1 MRTKYSL
8 FPQHSA
14 GKSVSR
20 NGLSDYL
27 GRWGTVLFTGI
38 TLFVVLVIGSTFL
51 IETGIRFWLFLT
63 APNFQLLTG
72 FSDVTWRTFF
82 TLRNFFP
89 DTKGITWLHWGG
101 YSIAFVLSGYSM
113 FKLRSRYGTLNRN
126 QKGDSELATLDE
138 VMRTYTAVPEKKK
151 EWAGLGGTIVSRY
164 KDQVFVDESTQ
175 NTAIIGTSRS
185 GKGELLVFPMIDVNS
200 RASAKP
206 NLVINDPKG
215 ELYTASYD
223 TLRKRGYRVE
233 VLNVLNPMEGMS
245 YNPLELVKQAFEKGD
260 YAEAQKRTKTLT
272 FSLYNNPNAK
282 EPFWDNSAQA
292 LVSAIILALCEE
304 YYDPENY
311 HPERI
316 TLKNVAAFLSEMGSK
331 NYSKDGGKTE
341 VNALDEYFE
350 ALPPTS
356 VAKQQYATS
365 NFAKGNT
372 RGSIFSV
379 ASSKLEI
386 FTGDAIT
393 KLTSI
398 NSIDMT
404 RVGFPKQIQLR
415 TDIRLKGQDFE
426 VLFYRQNQK
435 QPFGK
440 ERGRVDVVS
449 GPTTQYGLLHL
460 HFDYELAEGDR
471 IQFVQKESPEYAI
484 TYTFHR
490 VSKGQH
496 SYGKEDFEDLAQMN
510 WCEGKSEKE
519 MAIRSLDVLY
529 ITDSYAIFMVVPDYD
544 SSMHVICSIFVRQIY
559 QTLSQLATIT
569 RGQKLHRRVQFI
581 LDEFGNMPPIEGM
594 DSMLTVCLG
603 RNILFALVVQ
613 GYNQIDS
620 LYGKDK
626 ATSIKD
632 NCQNHLYIFTTNK
645 DTAKEIS
652 EKIGYR
658 TIEIDS
664 RSGKVLDLD
673 STRTTSVDRQPL
685 LSENRLMQ
693 LQEGEMVVIRSI
705 MRRDKKGRDIR
716 PKAIFNTEHMRM
728 KYRYQYLA
736 EDFDTEKDR
745 HELRIPSLH
754 ADLQLHTLQMDY
766 EELQNPQRMKIST
779 GQRNEIKMIL
789 DTVFLN
795 GTISVFDRKNK
806 NLSAEEIKGLIASF
820 VLEQDKVDRDGNRL
834 TVENIAYDIQNI
846 LKGKPLEYI
855 DLDSLLEE
863 EDFEEMDFDEQYIK
877 PETKK
882 QKIALGLRTET

>member
-1 MRTKYSL
+1 M
-8 FPQHSA
+8 
-14 GKSVSR
+14 
-20 NGLSDYL
+20 
-27 GRWGTVLFTGI
+27 
-38 TLFVVLVIGSTFL
+38 
-51 IETGIRFWLFLT
+51 
-63 APNFQLLTG
+63 
-72 FSDVTWRTFF
+72 
-82 TLRNFFP
+82 
-89 DTKGITWLHWGG
+89 
-101 YSIAFVLSGYSM
+101 
-113 FKLRSRYGTLNRN
+113 
-126 QKGDSELATLDE
+126 
-138 VMRTYTAVPEKKK
+138 
-151 EWAGLGGTIVSRY
+151 
-164 KDQVFVDESTQ
+164 
-175 NTAIIGTSRS
+175 
-185 GKGELLVFPMIDVNS
+185 
-200 RASAKP
+200 
-206 NLVINDPKG
+206 
-215 ELYTASYD
+215 
-223 TLRKRGYRVE
+223 
-233 VLNVLNPMEGMS
+233 
-245 YNPLELVKQAFEKGD
+245 
-260 YAEAQKRTKTLT
+260 
-272 FSLYNNPNAK
+272 
-282 EPFWDNSAQA
+282 
-292 LVSAIILALCEE
+292 
-304 YYDPENY
+304 
-311 HPERI
+311 
-316 TLKNVAAFLSEMGSK
+316 KNVASFLSEMGSK

-350 ALPPTS
+350 GLPPTS

-386 FTGDAIT
+386 FTGDAIA

-404 RVGFPKQIQLR
+404 RVGFPKQIHLR

-426 VLFYRQNQK
+426 VLFYRQNQS

-440 ERGRVDVVS
+440 EIGRVEAVS
-449 GPTTQYGLLHL
+449 GPTTQCGLLHL
-460 HFDYELAEGDR
+460 HFDYALADGDR
-471 IQFVQKESPEYAI
+471 IQFVPRDNPDQAV
-484 TYTFHR
+484 TYSFRR
-490 VSKGQH
+490 VSKGYNQ
-496 SYGKEDFEDLAQMN
+496 YGKEEFEDFAHMQ
-510 WCEGKSEKE
+510 WCEEVTEKE
-519 MAIRSLDVLY
+519 RAIQSLEVLY
-529 ITDSYAIFMVVPDYD
+529 ITDSYAVFMVVPDYD
-544 SSMHVICSIFVRQIY
+544 SSMHVICSIFVRQMY

-645 DTAKEIS
+645 ETAKEIS

-716 PKAIFNTEHMRM
+716 PKAIFNTGKTRM

-754 ADLQLHTLQMDY
+754 AELQLHALQMDY

-806 NLSAEEIKGLIASF
+806 NVSAEEIKGLIASF

-834 TVENIAYDIQNI
+834 TS
-846 LKGKPLEYI
+846 GEYRVRYSKYFKRKATRI
-855 DLDSLLEE
+855 
-863 EDFEEMDFDEQYIK
+863 Y
-877 PETKK
+877 
-882 QKIALGLRTET
+882 

>member
-1 MRTKYSL
+1 MRIRPSTFSKDRSKE
-8 FPQHSA
+8 
-14 GKSVSR
+14 GKSK
-20 NGLSDYL
+20 GLSAYL
-27 GRWGTVLFTGI
+27 GNWSMIFFVGVTV
-38 TLFVVLVIGSTFL
+38 FVVSAIAATFL
-51 IETGIRFWLFLT
+51 IETVTRLLLFVT
-63 APNFQLLTG
+63 APDFQLLTG
-72 FSDVTWRTFF
+72 FSGVNWTTFINA
-82 TLRNFFP
+82 RNFYP
-89 DTKGITWLHWGG
+89 DTRGVTWLHWGSYG
-101 YSIAFVLSGYSM
+101 LAFGVALYTM

-126 QKGDSELATLDE
+126 QKGDSALATLE
-138 VMRTYTAVPEKKK
+138 EISRTYTAVPEKKK
-151 EWAGLGGTIVSRY
+151 EWDGLGGTLISRV
-164 KDQVFVDESTQ
+164 KDTVFVDESTQ
-175 NTAIIGTSRS
+175 NSAVIGTSRS
-185 GKGELLVFPMIDVNS
+185 GKGELLVFPMIDINS

-215 ELYTASYD
+215 ELYTASYE

-233 VLNVLNPMEGMS
+233 VLNILNPTEGMS

-304 YYDPENY
+304 YYDPDNY

-316 TLKNVAAFLSEMGSK
+316 TLKNVASFLSEMGSK

-350 ALPPTS
+350 GLPPTS

-386 FTGDAIT
+386 FTGDAIA

-404 RVGFPKQIQLR
+404 RVGFPKQIHLR

-426 VLFYRQNQK
+426 VLFYRRNQK

-440 ERGRVDVVS
+440 EIGRVEAVS

-460 HFDYELAEGDR
+460 HFDYALAEGDR
-471 IQFVQKESPEYAI
+471 IQFVPKDNPDQAVAYSFQRI
-484 TYTFHR
+484 
-490 VSKGQH
+490 SKGRNP
-496 SYGKEDFEDLAQMN
+496 YGKEELEDFAHMI
-510 WCEGKSEKE
+510 WCEEVPEKE
-519 MAIRSLDVLY
+519 RAIQSLEVLY
-529 ITDSYAIFMVVPDYD
+529 ITDSYAVFMVVPDYD
-544 SSMHVICSIFVRQIY
+544 SSMHVICSIFVRQMY

-645 DTAKEIS
+645 ETAKEIS

-716 PKAIFNTEHMRM
+716 PKAIFNTGKTRM

-745 HELRIPSLH
+745 HELHIPSLH
-754 ADLQLHTLQMDY
+754 ADLNLHALQVDY
-766 EELQNPQRMKIST
+766 EELQNPQRMQLNE

-789 DTVFLN
+789 AYTFLN
-795 GTISVFDRKNK
+795 GTIAVFDRKNK
-806 NLSAEEIKGLIASF
+806 NLTVDEIKSLLTSF
-820 VLEQDKVDRDGNRL
+820 VLEQDKIDCNGNRL
-834 TVENIAYDIQNI
+834 TLENIAYDIQNI
-846 LKGKPLEYI
+846 LRGKPLEYI
-855 DLDSLLEE
+855 DLDLLLEE
-863 EDFEEMDFDEQYIK
+863 EEFEESDFDQEDRK
-877 PETKK
+877 HGKST
-882 QKIALGLRTET
+882 QKIALGLRRET

>member
-1 MRTKYSL
+1 MI
-8 FPQHSA
+8 FFV
-14 GKSVSR
+14 GV
-20 NGLSDYL
+20 
-27 GRWGTVLFTGI
+27 TV
-38 TLFVVLVIGSTFL
+38 FVVSAIAATFL
-51 IETGIRFWLFLT
+51 IETVTRLLLFVT
-63 APNFQLLTG
+63 APDFQLLTG
-72 FSDVTWRTFF
+72 FSGVNWTTFINA
-82 TLRNFFP
+82 RNFYP
-89 DTKGITWLHWGG
+89 DTRGVTWLHWGSYG
-101 YSIAFVLSGYSM
+101 LAFGVALYTM
-113 FKLRSRYGTLNRN
+113 FKLRSRYGTLNHN
-126 QKGDSELATLDE
+126 QKGDSALATLE
-138 VMRTYTAVPEKKK
+138 EISRTYTAVPEKKK
-151 EWAGLGGTIVSRY
+151 EWDGLGGTLISRV
-164 KDQVFVDESTQ
+164 KDTVFVDESTQ
-175 NTAIIGTSRS
+175 NSAVIGTSRS
-185 GKGELLVFPMIDVNS
+185 GKGELLVFPMIDINS

-215 ELYTASYD
+215 ELYTASYE

-233 VLNVLNPMEGMS
+233 VLNILNPTEGMS

-304 YYDPENY
+304 YYDPDNY

-316 TLKNVAAFLSEMGSK
+316 TLKNVASFLSEMGSK

-350 ALPPTS
+350 GLPPTS

-386 FTGDAIT
+386 FTGDAIA

-404 RVGFPKQIQLR
+404 RVGFPKQIHLR

-426 VLFYRQNQK
+426 VLFYRRNQK

-440 ERGRVDVVS
+440 EIGRVEAVS

-460 HFDYELAEGDR
+460 HFDYALAEGDR
-471 IQFVQKESPEYAI
+471 IQFVPKDNPDQAVAYSFQRI
-484 TYTFHR
+484 
-490 VSKGQH
+490 SKGRNP
-496 SYGKEDFEDLAQMN
+496 YGKEELEDFAHMI
-510 WCEGKSEKE
+510 WCEEVPEKE
-519 MAIRSLDVLY
+519 RAIQSLEVLY
-529 ITDSYAIFMVVPDYD
+529 ITDSYAVFMVVPDYD
-544 SSMHVICSIFVRQIY
+544 SSMHVICSIFVRQMY

-645 DTAKEIS
+645 ETAKEIS

-716 PKAIFNTEHMRM
+716 PKAIFNTGKTRM

-745 HELRIPSLH
+745 HELHIPSLH
-754 ADLQLHTLQMDY
+754 ADLNLHALQVDY
-766 EELQNPQRMKIST
+766 EELQNPQRMQLNE

-789 DTVFLN
+789 AYTFLN
-795 GTISVFDRKNK
+795 GTIAVFDRKNK
-806 NLSAEEIKGLIASF
+806 NLTVDEIKSLLTSF
-820 VLEQDKVDRDGNRL
+820 VLEQDKIDCNGNRL
-834 TVENIAYDIQNI
+834 TLENIAYDIQNI
-846 LKGKPLEYI
+846 LRGKPLEYI
-855 DLDSLLEE
+855 DLDLLLEE
-863 EDFEEMDFDEQYIK
+863 EEFEESDFDQEDRK
-877 PETKK
+877 HGKST
-882 QKIALGLRTET
+882 QKIALGLRRET

>member
-1 MRTKYSL
+1 
-8 FPQHSA
+8 
-14 GKSVSR
+14 
-20 NGLSDYL
+20 
-27 GRWGTVLFTGI
+27 
-38 TLFVVLVIGSTFL
+38 
-51 IETGIRFWLFLT
+51 
-63 APNFQLLTG
+63 
-72 FSDVTWRTFF
+72 
-82 TLRNFFP
+82 
-89 DTKGITWLHWGG
+89 
-101 YSIAFVLSGYSM
+101 
-113 FKLRSRYGTLNRN
+113 
-126 QKGDSELATLDE
+126 
-138 VMRTYTAVPEKKK
+138 
-151 EWAGLGGTIVSRY
+151 
-164 KDQVFVDESTQ
+164 
-175 NTAIIGTSRS
+175 
-185 GKGELLVFPMIDVNS
+185 
-200 RASAKP
+200 
-206 NLVINDPKG
+206 
-215 ELYTASYD
+215 
-223 TLRKRGYRVE
+223 
-233 VLNVLNPMEGMS
+233 
-245 YNPLELVKQAFEKGD
+245 
-260 YAEAQKRTKTLT
+260 
-272 FSLYNNPNAK
+272 
-282 EPFWDNSAQA
+282 
-292 LVSAIILALCEE
+292 
-304 YYDPENY
+304 
-311 HPERI
+311 
-316 TLKNVAAFLSEMGSK
+316 MGSK

-350 ALPPTS
+350 GLPPTS

-386 FTGDAIT
+386 FTGDAIA

-404 RVGFPKQIQLR
+404 RVGFPKQIHLR

-426 VLFYRQNQK
+426 VLFYRRNQK

-440 ERGRVDVVS
+440 EIGRVEAVS

-460 HFDYELAEGDR
+460 HFDYALAEGDR
-471 IQFVQKESPEYAI
+471 IQFVPKDNPDQAVAYSFQRI
-484 TYTFHR
+484 
-490 VSKGQH
+490 SKGRNP
-496 SYGKEDFEDLAQMN
+496 YGKEEFEDFAHMI
-510 WCEGKSEKE
+510 WCEEVPEKE
-519 MAIRSLDVLY
+519 RAIQSLEVLY
-529 ITDSYAIFMVVPDYD
+529 ITDSYAVFMVVPDYD
-544 SSMHVICSIFVRQIY
+544 SSMHVICSIFVRQMY

-645 DTAKEIS
+645 ETAKEIS

-716 PKAIFNTEHMRM
+716 PKAIFNTGKTRM

-745 HELRIPSLH
+745 HELHIPSLH
-754 ADLQLHTLQMDY
+754 ADLNLHALQVDY
-766 EELQNPQRMKIST
+766 EELQNPQRMQLNE

-789 DTVFLN
+789 AYTFLN
-795 GTISVFDRKNK
+795 GTIAVFDRKNK
-806 NLSAEEIKGLIASF
+806 NLTVDEIKSLLTSF
-820 VLEQDKVDRDGNRL
+820 VLEQDKIDCNGNRL
-834 TVENIAYDIQNI
+834 TLENIAYDIQNI
-846 LKGKPLEYI
+846 LRGKPLEYI
-855 DLDSLLEE
+855 DLDLLLEE
-863 EDFEEMDFDEQYIK
+863 EEFEESDFDQEDRK
-877 PETKK
+877 HGKST
-882 QKIALGLRTET
+882 QKIALGLRTEA

>member
-1 MRTKYSL
+1 
-8 FPQHSA
+8 
-14 GKSVSR
+14 
-20 NGLSDYL
+20 
-27 GRWGTVLFTGI
+27 
-38 TLFVVLVIGSTFL
+38 
-51 IETGIRFWLFLT
+51 
-63 APNFQLLTG
+63 
-72 FSDVTWRTFF
+72 
-82 TLRNFFP
+82 
-89 DTKGITWLHWGG
+89 
-101 YSIAFVLSGYSM
+101 
-113 FKLRSRYGTLNRN
+113 
-126 QKGDSELATLDE
+126 
-138 VMRTYTAVPEKKK
+138 
-151 EWAGLGGTIVSRY
+151 
-164 KDQVFVDESTQ
+164 
-175 NTAIIGTSRS
+175 
-185 GKGELLVFPMIDVNS
+185 
-200 RASAKP
+200 
-206 NLVINDPKG
+206 
-215 ELYTASYD
+215 
-223 TLRKRGYRVE
+223 
-233 VLNVLNPMEGMS
+233 
-245 YNPLELVKQAFEKGD
+245 
-260 YAEAQKRTKTLT
+260 
-272 FSLYNNPNAK
+272 
-282 EPFWDNSAQA
+282 
-292 LVSAIILALCEE
+292 
-304 YYDPENY
+304 
-311 HPERI
+311 
-316 TLKNVAAFLSEMGSK
+316 
-331 NYSKDGGKTE
+331 
-341 VNALDEYFE
+341 
-350 ALPPTS
+350 
-356 VAKQQYATS
+356 
-365 NFAKGNT
+365 
-372 RGSIFSV
+372 
-379 ASSKLEI
+379 
-386 FTGDAIT
+386 
-393 KLTSI
+393 
-398 NSIDMT
+398 MT

-806 NLSAEEIKGLIASF
+806 NLSAEEIKGLIDSF

>member
-1 MRTKYSL
+1 MI
-8 FPQHSA
+8 FFV
-14 GKSVSR
+14 GV
-20 NGLSDYL
+20 
-27 GRWGTVLFTGI
+27 TV
-38 TLFVVLVIGSTFL
+38 FVVSAIAATFL
-51 IETGIRFWLFLT
+51 IETVTRLLLFVT
-63 APNFQLLTG
+63 APDFQLLTG
-72 FSDVTWRTFF
+72 FSGVNWTTFINA
-82 TLRNFFP
+82 RNFYP
-89 DTKGITWLHWGG
+89 DTRGVTWLHWGSYG
-101 YSIAFVLSGYSM
+101 LAFGVALYTM

-126 QKGDSELATLDE
+126 QKGDSALATLE
-138 VMRTYTAVPEKKK
+138 EISRTYTAVPEKKK
-151 EWAGLGGTIVSRY
+151 EWDGLGGTLISRV
-164 KDQVFVDESTQ
+164 KDTVFVDESTQ
-175 NTAIIGTSRS
+175 NSAVIGTSRS
-185 GKGELLVFPMIDVNS
+185 GKGELLVFPMIDINS

-215 ELYTASYD
+215 ELYTASYE

-233 VLNVLNPMEGMS
+233 VLNILNPTEGMS

-304 YYDPENY
+304 YYDPDNY

-316 TLKNVAAFLSEMGSK
+316 TLKNVASFLSEMGSK

-350 ALPPTS
+350 GLPPTS

-386 FTGDAIT
+386 FTGDAIA

-404 RVGFPKQIQLR
+404 RVGFPKQIHLR

-426 VLFYRQNQK
+426 VLFYRRNQK

-440 ERGRVDVVS
+440 EIGRVEAVS

-460 HFDYELAEGDR
+460 HFDYALAEGDR
-471 IQFVQKESPEYAI
+471 IQFVPKDNPDQAVAYSFQRI
-484 TYTFHR
+484 
-490 VSKGQH
+490 SKGRNP
-496 SYGKEDFEDLAQMN
+496 YGKEELEDFAHMI
-510 WCEGKSEKE
+510 WCEEVPEKE
-519 MAIRSLDVLY
+519 RAIQSLEVLY
-529 ITDSYAIFMVVPDYD
+529 ITDSYAVFMVVPDYD
-544 SSMHVICSIFVRQIY
+544 SSMHVICSIFVRQMY

-645 DTAKEIS
+645 ETAKEIS

-716 PKAIFNTEHMRM
+716 PKAIFNTGKTRM

-745 HELRIPSLH
+745 HELHIPSLH
-754 ADLQLHTLQMDY
+754 ADLNLHALQVDY
-766 EELQNPQRMKIST
+766 EELQNPQRMQLNE

-789 DTVFLN
+789 AYTFLN
-795 GTISVFDRKNK
+795 GTIAVFDRKNK
-806 NLSAEEIKGLIASF
+806 NLTVDEIKSLLTSF
-820 VLEQDKVDRDGNRL
+820 VLEQDKIDCNGNRL
-834 TVENIAYDIQNI
+834 TLENIAYDIQNI
-846 LKGKPLEYI
+846 LRGKPLEYI
-855 DLDSLLEE
+855 DLDLLLEE
-863 EDFEEMDFDEQYIK
+863 EEFEESDFDQEDRK
-877 PETKK
+877 HGKST
-882 QKIALGLRTET
+882 QKIALGLRTEA

>member
-1 MRTKYSL
+1 MRTKSYAWLKDRSKEGN
-8 FPQHSA
+8 H
-14 GKSVSR
+14 K
-20 NGLSDYL
+20 GLSAYL
-27 GRWGTVLFTGI
+27 GNWGMIVFVGVTV
-38 TLFVVLVIGSTFL
+38 FVGSAIAATFL
-51 IETGIRFWLFLT
+51 IETITRLGLFLT
-63 APNFQLLTG
+63 APDFQLLTG
-72 FSDVTWRTFF
+72 FSGVNWRTFIK
-82 TLRNFFP
+82 LRNFYP
-89 DTKGITWLHWGG
+89 DTRGVTWLHWGSYG
-101 YSIAFVLSGYSM
+101 LAFGVALYTM

-126 QKGDSELATLDE
+126 QKGDSALATLE
-138 VMRTYTAVPEKKK
+138 EISRTYTAVPEKKK
-151 EWAGLGGTIVSRY
+151 EWDGLGGTLISRV
-164 KDQVFVDESTQ
+164 KDTVFVDESTQ

-185 GKGELLVFPMIDVNS
+185 GKGELLVFPMIDINS

-215 ELYTASYD
+215 ELYTASYE

-233 VLNVLNPMEGMS
+233 VLNILNPTEGRS

-304 YYDPENY
+304 YYDADNY

-316 TLKNVAAFLSEMGSK
+316 TLKNVASFLSEMGSK

-350 ALPPTS
+350 GLPPTS

-365 NFAKGNT
+365 NFAKVNT

-386 FTGDAIT
+386 FTGDAIA

-404 RVGFPKQIQLR
+404 RVGFPKQIHLR

-426 VLFYRQNQK
+426 VLFYQKNQT

-440 ERGRVDVVS
+440 EIGRVEAVS
-449 GPTTQYGLLHL
+449 GPTTQCGLLHL
-460 HFDYELAEGDR
+460 HFDYVLADGDR
-471 IQFVQKESPEYAI
+471 IQFVPRDNPDQAV
-484 TYTFHR
+484 TYSFQR
-490 VSKGQH
+490 VSKGHNQ
-496 SYGKEDFEDLAQMN
+496 YGKEEFEDFAHMQ
-510 WCEGKSEKE
+510 WCEDVSEKE
-519 MAIRSLDVLY
+519 RAIQSLEVLY
-529 ITDSYAIFMVVPDYD
+529 ITDSYAVFMVVPDYD

-645 DTAKEIS
+645 ETAKEIS

-716 PKAIFNTEHMRM
+716 PKAIFNTGKTRM

-754 ADLQLHTLQMDY
+754 AELQLYLLQMDY
-766 EELQNPQRMKIST
+766 EELQNPQRMRIST

-877 PETKK
+877 PENKK

>member
-1 MRTKYSL
+1 
-8 FPQHSA
+8 
-14 GKSVSR
+14 
-20 NGLSDYL
+20 
-27 GRWGTVLFTGI
+27 
-38 TLFVVLVIGSTFL
+38 
-51 IETGIRFWLFLT
+51 
-63 APNFQLLTG
+63 
-72 FSDVTWRTFF
+72 
-82 TLRNFFP
+82 
-89 DTKGITWLHWGG
+89 
-101 YSIAFVLSGYSM
+101 
-113 FKLRSRYGTLNRN
+113 
-126 QKGDSELATLDE
+126 
-138 VMRTYTAVPEKKK
+138 
-151 EWAGLGGTIVSRY
+151 
-164 KDQVFVDESTQ
+164 
-175 NTAIIGTSRS
+175 
-185 GKGELLVFPMIDVNS
+185 
-200 RASAKP
+200 
-206 NLVINDPKG
+206 LVINDPKG
-215 ELYTASYD
+215 ELYTASYE

-233 VLNVLNPMEGMS
+233 VLNILNPTEGMS
-245 YNPLELVKQAFEKGD
+245 YNPLELVKQAFEKGN

-304 YYDPENY
+304 YYDPDNY

-316 TLKNVAAFLSEMGSK
+316 TLKNVASFLSEMGSK

-350 ALPPTS
+350 GLPPTS

-386 FTGDAIT
+386 FTGDAIA

-404 RVGFPKQIQLR
+404 RVGFPKQIHLR

-426 VLFYRQNQK
+426 VLFYRRNQK

-440 ERGRVDVVS
+440 EIGRVEAVS

-460 HFDYELAEGDR
+460 HFDYALAEGDR
-471 IQFVQKESPEYAI
+471 IQFVPKDNPDQAVAYSFQRI
-484 TYTFHR
+484 
-490 VSKGQH
+490 SKGRNP
-496 SYGKEDFEDLAQMN
+496 YGKEELEDFAHMI
-510 WCEGKSEKE
+510 WCEEVPEKE
-519 MAIRSLDVLY
+519 RAIQSLEVLY
-529 ITDSYAIFMVVPDYD
+529 ITDSYAVFMVVPDYD
-544 SSMHVICSIFVRQIY
+544 SSMHVICSIFVRQMY

-645 DTAKEIS
+645 ETAKEIS

-716 PKAIFNTEHMRM
+716 PKAIFNTGKTRM

-745 HELRIPSLH
+745 HELHIPSLH
-754 ADLQLHTLQMDY
+754 ADLNLHALQVDY
-766 EELQNPQRMKIST
+766 EELQNPQRMQLNE

-789 DTVFLN
+789 AYTFLN
-795 GTISVFDRKNK
+795 GTIAVFDRKNK
-806 NLSAEEIKGLIASF
+806 NLTVDEIKNLLTSF
-820 VLEQDKVDRDGNRL
+820 VLEQDKIDCNGNRL
-834 TVENIAYDIQNI
+834 TLENIAYDIQNI
-846 LKGKPLEYI
+846 LRGKPLEYI
-855 DLDSLLEE
+855 DLDLLLEE
-863 EDFEEMDFDEQYIK
+863 EEFEESDFDQEDRK
-877 PETKK
+877 HGKST
-882 QKIALGLRTET
+882 QKIALGLRTEA

>member
-1 MRTKYSL
+1 
-8 FPQHSA
+8 
-14 GKSVSR
+14 
-20 NGLSDYL
+20 
-27 GRWGTVLFTGI
+27 
-38 TLFVVLVIGSTFL
+38 
-51 IETGIRFWLFLT
+51 
-63 APNFQLLTG
+63 
-72 FSDVTWRTFF
+72 
-82 TLRNFFP
+82 
-89 DTKGITWLHWGG
+89 
-101 YSIAFVLSGYSM
+101 
-113 FKLRSRYGTLNRN
+113 
-126 QKGDSELATLDE
+126 
-138 VMRTYTAVPEKKK
+138 
-151 EWAGLGGTIVSRY
+151 
-164 KDQVFVDESTQ
+164 
-175 NTAIIGTSRS
+175 
-185 GKGELLVFPMIDVNS
+185 
-200 RASAKP
+200 
-206 NLVINDPKG
+206 
-215 ELYTASYD
+215 
-223 TLRKRGYRVE
+223 
-233 VLNVLNPMEGMS
+233 MS

-304 YYDPENY
+304 YYDPDNY

-316 TLKNVAAFLSEMGSK
+316 TLKNVASFLSEMGSK

-350 ALPPTS
+350 GLPPTS

-386 FTGDAIT
+386 FTGDAIA

-404 RVGFPKQIQLR
+404 RVGFPKQIHLR

-426 VLFYRQNQK
+426 VLFYRRNQK

-440 ERGRVDVVS
+440 EIGRVEAVS

-460 HFDYELAEGDR
+460 HFDYALAEGDR
-471 IQFVQKESPEYAI
+471 IQFVPKDNPDQAVAYSFQRI
-484 TYTFHR
+484 
-490 VSKGQH
+490 SKGRNP
-496 SYGKEDFEDLAQMN
+496 YGKEEFEDFAHMI
-510 WCEGKSEKE
+510 WCEEVPEKE
-519 MAIRSLDVLY
+519 RAIQSLEVLY
-529 ITDSYAIFMVVPDYD
+529 ITDSYAVFMVVPDYD
-544 SSMHVICSIFVRQIY
+544 SSMHVICSIFVRQMY

-645 DTAKEIS
+645 ETAKEIS

-716 PKAIFNTEHMRM
+716 PKAIFNTGKTRM

-745 HELRIPSLH
+745 HELHIPSLH
-754 ADLQLHTLQMDY
+754 ADLNLHALQVDY
-766 EELQNPQRMKIST
+766 EELQNPQRMQLNE

-789 DTVFLN
+789 AYTFLN
-795 GTISVFDRKNK
+795 GTIAVFDRKNK
-806 NLSAEEIKGLIASF
+806 NLTVDEIKNLLTSF
-820 VLEQDKVDRDGNRL
+820 VLEQDKSDCNGNRL
-834 TVENIAYDIQNI
+834 TLENIAYDIQNI
-846 LKGKPLEYI
+846 LRGKPLEYI
-855 DLDSLLEE
+855 DLDLLLEE
-863 EDFEEMDFDEQYIK
+863 EEFEESDFDQEDRK
-877 PETKK
+877 HGKST
-882 QKIALGLRTET
+882 QKIALGLRTEA

>member
-1 MRTKYSL
+1 
-8 FPQHSA
+8 
-14 GKSVSR
+14 
-20 NGLSDYL
+20 
-27 GRWGTVLFTGI
+27 
-38 TLFVVLVIGSTFL
+38 
-51 IETGIRFWLFLT
+51 
-63 APNFQLLTG
+63 
-72 FSDVTWRTFF
+72 
-82 TLRNFFP
+82 
-89 DTKGITWLHWGG
+89 
-101 YSIAFVLSGYSM
+101 
-113 FKLRSRYGTLNRN
+113 
-126 QKGDSELATLDE
+126 
-138 VMRTYTAVPEKKK
+138 
-151 EWAGLGGTIVSRY
+151 
-164 KDQVFVDESTQ
+164 
-175 NTAIIGTSRS
+175 
-185 GKGELLVFPMIDVNS
+185 
-200 RASAKP
+200 
-206 NLVINDPKG
+206 
-215 ELYTASYD
+215 
-223 TLRKRGYRVE
+223 
-233 VLNVLNPMEGMS
+233 
-245 YNPLELVKQAFEKGD
+245 
-260 YAEAQKRTKTLT
+260 AEAQKRTKTLT

-304 YYDPENY
+304 YYDPDNY

-316 TLKNVAAFLSEMGSK
+316 TLKNVASFLCEMGSK

-350 ALPPTS
+350 GLPPTS

-386 FTGDAIT
+386 FTGDAIA

-404 RVGFPKQIQLR
+404 RVGFPKQIHLR

-426 VLFYRQNQK
+426 VLFYRRNQK

-440 ERGRVDVVS
+440 EIGRVEAVS

-460 HFDYELAEGDR
+460 HFDYALAEGDR
-471 IQFVQKESPEYAI
+471 IQFVPKDNPDQAVAYSFQRI
-484 TYTFHR
+484 
-490 VSKGQH
+490 SKGRNP
-496 SYGKEDFEDLAQMN
+496 YGKEELEDFAHMI
-510 WCEGKSEKE
+510 WCEEVPEKE
-519 MAIRSLDVLY
+519 RAIQSLEVLY
-529 ITDSYAIFMVVPDYD
+529 ITDSYAVFMVVPDYD
-544 SSMHVICSIFVRQIY
+544 SSMHVICSIFVRQMY

-645 DTAKEIS
+645 ETAKEIS

-716 PKAIFNTEHMRM
+716 PKAIFNTGKTRM

-745 HELRIPSLH
+745 HELHIPSLH
-754 ADLQLHTLQMDY
+754 ADLNLHALQVDY
-766 EELQNPQRMKIST
+766 EELQNPQRMQLNE

-789 DTVFLN
+789 AYTFLN
-795 GTISVFDRKNK
+795 GTIAVFDRKNK
-806 NLSAEEIKGLIASF
+806 NLTVDEIKSLLTSF
-820 VLEQDKVDRDGNRL
+820 VLEQDKIDCNGNRL
-834 TVENIAYDIQNI
+834 TLENIAYDIQNI
-846 LKGKPLEYI
+846 LRGKPLEYI
-855 DLDSLLEE
+855 DLDLLLEE
-863 EDFEEMDFDEQYIK
+863 EEFEESDFDQEDRK
-877 PETKK
+877 PGKST
-882 QKIALGLRTET
+882 QKIALGLRTEA

>member
-1 MRTKYSL
+1 MI
-8 FPQHSA
+8 FFV
-14 GKSVSR
+14 GV
-20 NGLSDYL
+20 
-27 GRWGTVLFTGI
+27 TV
-38 TLFVVLVIGSTFL
+38 FVVSAIAATFL
-51 IETGIRFWLFLT
+51 IETVTRLLLFVT
-63 APNFQLLTG
+63 APDFQLLTG
-72 FSDVTWRTFF
+72 FSGVNWTTFINA
-82 TLRNFFP
+82 RNFYP
-89 DTKGITWLHWGG
+89 DTRGVTWLHWGSYG
-101 YSIAFVLSGYSM
+101 LAFGVALYTM

-126 QKGDSELATLDE
+126 QKVDSALATLE
-138 VMRTYTAVPEKKK
+138 EISRTYTAVPEKKK
-151 EWAGLGGTIVSRY
+151 EWDGLGGTLISRV
-164 KDQVFVDESTQ
+164 KDTVFVDESTQ
-175 NTAIIGTSRS
+175 NSAVIGTSRS
-185 GKGELLVFPMIDVNS
+185 GKGELLVFPMIDINS

-215 ELYTASYD
+215 ELYTASYE

-233 VLNVLNPMEGMS
+233 VLNILNPTEGMS

-304 YYDPENY
+304 YYDPDNY

-316 TLKNVAAFLSEMGSK
+316 TLKNVASFLSEMGSK

-350 ALPPTS
+350 GLPPTS

-386 FTGDAIT
+386 FTGDAIA

-404 RVGFPKQIQLR
+404 RVGFPKQIHLR

-426 VLFYRQNQK
+426 VLFYRRNQK

-440 ERGRVDVVS
+440 EIGRVEAVS

-460 HFDYELAEGDR
+460 HFDYALAEGDR
-471 IQFVQKESPEYAI
+471 IQFVPKDNPDQAVAYSFQRI
-484 TYTFHR
+484 
-490 VSKGQH
+490 SKGRNP
-496 SYGKEDFEDLAQMN
+496 YGKEELEDFAHMI
-510 WCEGKSEKE
+510 WCEEVPEKE
-519 MAIRSLDVLY
+519 RAIQSLEVLY
-529 ITDSYAIFMVVPDYD
+529 ITDSYAVFMVVPDYD
-544 SSMHVICSIFVRQIY
+544 SSMHVICSIFVRQMY

-645 DTAKEIS
+645 ETAKEIS

-693 LQEGEMVVIRSI
+693 IQEGEMVVIRSI

-716 PKAIFNTEHMRM
+716 PKAIFNTGKTRM

-754 ADLQLHTLQMDY
+754 AELQLHALQMDY

-806 NLSAEEIKGLIASF
+806 NVSAEEIKGLIASF

-882 QKIALGLRTET
+882 QKIALGLRTEN

>member
-1 MRTKYSL
+1 MII
-8 FPQHSA
+8 FVGIIVFVGSA
-14 GKSVSR
+14 
-20 NGLSDYL
+20 
-27 GRWGTVLFTGI
+27 I
-38 TLFVVLVIGSTFL
+38 AATFL
-51 IETGIRFWLFLT
+51 IETITRLVMFLT
-63 APNFQLLTG
+63 APDFQLLTG
-72 FSDVTWRTFF
+72 FSGVNWTTFIK
-82 TLRNFFP
+82 LRNFYP
-89 DTKGITWLHWGG
+89 DTRGVTWLHWGSYG
-101 YSIAFVLSGYSM
+101 LAFGIALYTM

-126 QKGDSELATLDE
+126 QKGDSTLATLE
-138 VMRTYTAVPEKKK
+138 EISRTYTAVPEKKK
-151 EWAGLGGTIVSRY
+151 EWDGLGGTLISRV
-164 KDQVFVDESTQ
+164 KDTVFVDESTQ

-185 GKGELLVFPMIDVNS
+185 GKGELLVFPMIDINS

-215 ELYTASYD
+215 ELYTASYE

-233 VLNVLNPMEGMS
+233 VLNILNPTEGMS

-304 YYDPENY
+304 YYDADNY

-316 TLKNVAAFLSEMGSK
+316 TLKNVASFLSEMGSK

-350 ALPPTS
+350 GLPPTS

-386 FTGDAIT
+386 FTGDAIA

-404 RVGFPKQIQLR
+404 RVGFPKQIHLR

-426 VLFYRQNQK
+426 VLFYRKNQT

-440 ERGRVDVVS
+440 EIGRVEAVS

-460 HFDYELAEGDR
+460 HFDYALADGDR
-471 IQFVQKESPEYAI
+471 IQFVPRDNPDQAV
-484 TYTFHR
+484 TYSFQR
-490 VSKGQH
+490 VSKGHNQ
-496 SYGKEDFEDLAQMN
+496 YGKEEFEDFAHMQ
-510 WCEGKSEKE
+510 WCEDVSEKE
-519 MAIRSLDVLY
+519 RAIQSLEVLY
-529 ITDSYAIFMVVPDYD
+529 ITDSYAVFMVVPDYD
-544 SSMHVICSIFVRQIY
+544 SSMHVICSIFVRQMY

-645 DTAKEIS
+645 ETAKEIS

-716 PKAIFNTEHMRM
+716 PKAIFNTGKTRM

-754 ADLQLHTLQMDY
+754 AELQLHALQVDY
-766 EELQNPQRMKIST
+766 EELQNPQRMQLNE

-789 DTVFLN
+789 EYTFLN
-795 GTISVFDRKNK
+795 GTVAVFDRKNK
-806 NLSAEEIKGLIASF
+806 NLTVDEIKSLLTSF
-820 VLEQDKVDRDGNRL
+820 VFEQDKIDCNGNRL
-834 TVENIAYDIQNI
+834 TLENIAYDIQNI
-846 LKGKPLEYI
+846 LRGKPLEYI
-855 DLDSLLEE
+855 DLDLLLEE
-863 EDFEEMDFDEQYIK
+863 EEFEDLDFDEQDRK
-877 PETKK
+877 PGKTT
-882 QKIALGLRTET
+882 QKIALGLRTEV